1 MRTIT
6 KEIVEKFRNYLLA
19 EEKALA
25 TLEKY
30 VRDVRAF
37 FTWLDGR
44 AVDKNEILSYK
55 TELCEKYSVASVN
68 SVISALNT
76 FFQNFSVFSQ
86 ICFLK
91 DGLRRFLCFFS
102 NFINIFM

>member
-1 MRTIT
+1 MRIIT
-6 KEIVEKFRNYLLA
+6 KETIQKFEKHLIT

-37 FTWLDGR
+37 SAWLGGKCI
-44 AVDKNEILSYK
+44 DKQEILNYK
-55 TELCEKYSVASVN
+55 EQLCEKYSVASVN

-76 FFQNFSVFSQ
+76 FFAFCDWN
-86 ICFLK
+86 
-91 DGLRRFLCFFS
+91 
-102 NFINIFM
+102 

>member
-6 KEIVEKFRNYLLA
+6 NEIISEFKQYLTA

-30 VRDVRAF
+30 IRDVRAF
-37 FTWLDGR
+37 SAWLGGKC
-44 AVDKNEILSYK
+44 VDKQEILKYK
-55 TELCEKYSVASVN
+55 EELCEKYSVASVN

-76 FFQNFSVFSQ
+76 FSPFAIGMNSE
-86 ICFLK
+86 
-91 DGLRRFLCFFS
+91 
-102 NFINIFM
+102 